1 MVFGTTILGS
11 NPSAPANDML
21 LINNIKKFLFPFYKD
36 QEIKEIF
43 QVLNK
48 DKKNNAMMVGGCVRN
63 FLNNEK
69 IGDIDIA
76 TIFTPGEVIK
86 KFSGSNFKIIE
97 TGLDHGTI
105 TLSKSGKN
113 YEITT
118 LREDLV
124 TDGRHAKV
132 SFTRDWKTDSERR
145 DFTINSIYLDQNGKI
160 FDPQNGVQNLKEKK
174 IKFIGDPQKRI
185 EEDYLRILRF
195 LRFSL
200 QYKDFSKD
208 DQTLKVIK
216 QNLNGINKL
225 SKERIFGE
233 LQKIVELENLEDIQS
248 NKVFYEIFNIIFPEL
263 KYLNR
268 LKGIDSK
275 EIKAFIKSENNLLF
289 ALLIIDDTDNHLY
302 FSHKYKISNLLKEY
316 LIFIHSHFI
325 QVKKNKN
332 FFGKDLKKNIFYHGK
347 RRMTSLAKFYF
358 ISKNKKN
365 YLDLKNILNNI
376 SSVSIPKF
384 PITGTYLL
392 EKGFK
397 SGRKIGEV
405 LKEAEKL
412 WIKNNFDLK
421 DEELSNL
428 LKKYN

>member
-1 MVFGTTILGS
+1 MH
-11 NPSAPANDML
+11 
-21 LINNIKKFLFPFYKD
+21 
-36 QEIKEIF
+36 
-43 QVLNK
+43 
-48 DKKNNAMMVGGCVRN
+48 
-63 FLNNEK
+63 
-69 IGDIDIA
+69 
-76 TIFTPGEVIK
+76 
-86 KFSGSNFKIIE
+86 SG
-97 TGLDHGTI
+97 
-105 TLSKSGKN
+105 
-113 YEITT
+113 
-118 LREDLV
+118 
-124 TDGRHAKV
+124 AK
-132 SFTRDWKTDSERR
+132 
-145 DFTINSIYLDQNGKI
+145 
-160 FDPQNGVQNLKEKK
+160 
-174 IKFIGDPQKRI
+174 
-185 EEDYLRILRF
+185 
-195 LRFSL
+195 
-200 QYKDFSKD
+200 
-208 DQTLKVIK
+208 
-216 QNLNGINKL
+216 
-225 SKERIFGE
+225 
-233 LQKIVELENLEDIQS
+233 
-248 NKVFYEIFNIIFPEL
+248 
-263 KYLNR
+263 
-268 LKGIDSK
+268 
-275 EIKAFIKSENNLLF
+275 NNLLF
-289 ALLIIDDTDNHLY
+289 ALLMIDDTDNHLY

-316 LIFIHSHFI
+316 LAFIHSHFI

>member
-21 LINNIKKFLFPFYKD
+21 LINNIKKILFPFYKD

-132 SFTRDWKTDSERR
+132 SFTRDWKADSERR

-263 KYLNR
+263 KYVNR
-268 LKGIDSK
+268 LKGIESK
-275 EIKAFIKSENNLLF
+275 EIKAFIKLENNLLF
-289 ALLIIDDTDNHLY
+289 ALLMIDDTDNHLY

-316 LIFIHSHFI
+316 LAFIHLHFI
-325 QVKKNKN
+325 QAKKNKN

-347 RRMTSLAKFYF
+347 IRMISLAKFYF

-376 SSVSIPKF
+376 SSISIPKF

>member
-21 LINNIKKFLFPFYKD
+21 LINNIKKILFPFYKD

-132 SFTRDWKTDSERR
+132 SFTKDWKADSERR

-174 IKFIGDPQKRI
+174 IKFIGDPQKSI

-268 LKGIDSK
+268 LKGIESK

-289 ALLIIDDTDNHLY
+289 ALLMIDDTDNHLY

-316 LIFIHSHFI
+316 LAFIHSHFI
-325 QVKKNKN
+325 LAKKNKN
-332 FFGKDLKKNIFYHGK
+332 FFGNDLKKNIFYHGK
-347 RRMTSLAKFYF
+347 KRMISLAKFYF

-376 SSVSIPKF
+376 SSISIPKF

-412 WIKNNFDLK
+412 WIKNHFDLK
-421 DEELSNL
+421 DEELTNI